1 MSNRV
6 PMFILLAVAAAIAV
20 MPLFSADIQSYNK
33 DNVSNASVISSVP
46 ITTGFAAKFNSQQV
60 LSVTNT
66 ASKTLT
72 IPTGT
77 KKVVVYTTQSTNFGY
92 TDVSGSCVADAAKP
106 ALAAS
111 TFYTFAGTEDELGK
125 LSFIAASSA
134 ATMTVRY
141 Q

>member
-1 MSNRV
+1 MKSRV
-6 PMFILLAVAAAIAV
+6 PMFILFAVAVAVAI
-20 MPLFSADIQSYNK
+20 MPLFAADIQSYNK

-46 ITTGFAAKFNSQQV
+46 TTTGFAAKFNSQQV

-77 KKVVVYTTQSTNFGY
+77 KKVIVYSSQTTNYGY
-92 TDVSGSCVADAAKP
+92 TDVAGSCVADAAKP

-125 LSFIAASSA
+125 LSFIAASST